1 MFKLANCAKVIPLW
15 TVFFFSSYT
24 YIARL
29 SGSSI
34 KTLHLQGRNS
44 WWCHCVFWHR
54 AQSLTVSIKRSIRR
68 CRCRTQVL
76 GGYFCMYRNWWWHVL
91 QVNSK
96 TPSWS
101 RGRQKTLAQH
111 GVICSKRAKNSFLT
125 PKGDRII
132 LWINHLWWAVS
143 GHMACVVALK
153 SPLFY
158 SLWHLQDRSVAF
170 CLVIASTEHW
180 VL

>member
-111 GVICSKRAKNSFLT
+111 GVICSKGAKNSFLT
-125 PKGDRII
+125 PKRWSD
-132 LWINHLWWAVS
+132 
-143 GHMACVVALK
+143 
-153 SPLFY
+153 Y
-158 SLWHLQDRSVAF
+158 SLDQPSVVSCQWAHGLCSSF
-170 CLVIASTEHW
+170 EIPTLLLSMA
-180 VL
+180 LAG